1 MIILY
6 FAIIIIF
13 IVWGFKDYKKS
24 FIAYSAVSLLFNAGM
39 AIRYAP
45 PSISVNLVLNLF
57 FVILYFTV
65 EKKKYKSFAVFP
77 LKKAFYWMVFSIT
90 ISALITWVNGSFSG
104 ITSAIN
110 NILGIYLFVYIF
122 WNICDGYKDIKYF
135 VLCLIVV
142 FILVYIYGV
151 FEYIT
156 RSNPFL
162 DLIKD
167 MIPEEYAD
175 DKLYVSDLENLR
187 DGRFRAQSLFFI
199 TILYGISSL
208 LFMFFILNI
217 RKYKHL
223 FKIKKTGIYFLVIF
237 SLFACYASNSKTP
250 LVALPFFIMP
260 LVIKNKFLFS
270 LLVIMAFVFLL
281 DPTILLSPLGNII
294 DLKAF
299 DVNNS
304 DMSEGSNAY
313 MRLLQLE
320 ASVEYRMKSPF
331 LGNGLRSGAMF
342 SERDVRLFGC
352 ESVWFRT
359 MIESGALGLI
369 AYIKLIIDSLKTS
382 VKFDKT
388 YYIFF
393 YSLAFYLICSIT
405 DINYTMYFMCFC
417 IMLKLCMLNKYKYLE
432 NNRPWL

>member
-1 MIILY
+1 MITLY

-13 IVWGFKDYKKS
+13 IVWGLKDYKKS
-24 FIAYSAVSLLFNAGM
+24 FITYAAVSLLLNAGI

-65 EKKKYKSFAVFP
+65 EKKKYKSFSAFP
-77 LKKAFYWMVFSIT
+77 LKNAFLLLAFSIG
-90 ISALITWVNGSFSG
+90 ISAVITWVNGSFSG

-110 NILGIYLFVYIF
+110 NILGIYLFVYVF

-135 VLCLIVV
+135 VSCLIVV
-142 FILVYIYGV
+142 FILVYVYGI

-156 RSNPFL
+156 RSNPVL
-162 DLIKD
+162 DIIKD

-199 TILYGISSL
+199 TILYGVCSL
-208 LFMFFILNI
+208 LFLFFVLNI

-223 FKIKKTGIYFLVIF
+223 FRFNKIGIYLLVIF

-250 LVALPFFIMP
+250 LVALPLFIMP
-260 LVIKNKFLFS
+260 LFIRNKLLFS
-270 LLVIMAFVFLL
+270 LLVIIAFVLLL
-281 DPTILLSPLGNII
+281 DPTILVSPLKNVI
-294 DLKAF
+294 DIKAF

-320 ASVEYRMKSPF
+320 ASFEYWMKSPI

-342 SERDVRLFGC
+342 SERDFRLFGC

-369 AYIKLIIDSLKTS
+369 AYAKLIIDSLKTS

-388 YYIFF
+388 YYMFF

-417 IMLKLCMLNKYKYLE
+417 IMLKLCMLNKYRAPQK
-432 NNRPWL
+432 

>member
-1 MIILY
+1 
-6 FAIIIIF
+6 
-13 IVWGFKDYKKS
+13 
-24 FIAYSAVSLLFNAGM
+24 
-39 AIRYAP
+39 
-45 PSISVNLVLNLF
+45 
-57 FVILYFTV
+57 
-65 EKKKYKSFAVFP
+65 
-77 LKKAFYWMVFSIT
+77 MVFSIT

-250 LVALPFFIMP
+250 LVALPF
-260 LVIKNKFLFS
+260 
-270 LLVIMAFVFLL
+270 LLCL
-281 DPTILLSPLGNII
+281 
-294 DLKAF
+294 
-299 DVNNS
+299 
-304 DMSEGSNAY
+304 
-313 MRLLQLE
+313 
-320 ASVEYRMKSPF
+320 
-331 LGNGLRSGAMF
+331 
-342 SERDVRLFGC
+342 
-352 ESVWFRT
+352 
-359 MIESGALGLI
+359 
-369 AYIKLIIDSLKTS
+369 
-382 VKFDKT
+382 
-388 YYIFF
+388 
-393 YSLAFYLICSIT
+393 
-405 DINYTMYFMCFC
+405 
-417 IMLKLCMLNKYKYLE
+417 
-432 NNRPWL
+432 